1 MIIRILSEG
10 QFDVPDDAV
19 DGLNELDSTLEAAVE
34 AGDEAAVGKALEALL
49 SRVREGGTPVAV
61 DALVPSTLL
70 LPFAGASLAEVREL
84 INDDGFIPG

>member
-10 QFDVPDDAV
+10 QFELPDDAL

-61 DALVPSTLL
+61 DALVASTLL
-70 LPFAGASLAEVREL
+70 LPFSGASLAEVREL